1 MTVAHTRPQVEFAA
15 TVITI
20 FNQKG
25 GIGKTTTSV
34 NLAICLAALGHRV
47 VLVDLDSQSN
57 ASAGIGLTA
66 PAPTG
71 AYQLITGKAKF
82 AECIRRTRFEGLSL
96 CAGSDDLAWADIEL
110 AGYPEP
116 QLALGRALED
126 VPATWDFVIIDCPP
140 APGIVSVNAL
150 VAADAVVMP
159 VMPSPHAL
167 DGLRK
172 AWWNV
177 NRVRRNYNAELR
189 LAGVLLTM
197 TEDAAL
203 PRELA
208 ETIGAE
214 FGGRVLPV
222 AIPREHVVTEA
233 AARDMP
239 VAVLAPGS
247 APAEAY
253 LRLAMDL
260 RQTLDED
267 SGASRDGWEQALD
280 RLGAWHEAILEQPF
294 ERSERPGPAPETG
307 WAPAAREA
315 EAAEAALID
324 AAVFR
329 WKLAVGVALM
339 VLGAMLGFVAGRMT

>member
-1 MTVAHTRPQVEFAA
+1 MTVAGTRPELNSTA
-15 TVITI
+15 TVITV

-25 GIGKTTTSV
+25 GIGKTTTSI
-34 NLAICLAALGHRV
+34 NLATCLAALGHRV

-57 ASAGIGLTA
+57 ASTGVGVTA

-71 AYQLITGKAKF
+71 AYQLITGQAKF
-82 AECIRRTRFEGLSL
+82 AECIRPTAFEGLSL

-110 AGYPEP
+110 AGLPEP
-116 QLALGRALED
+116 QLALSRALAS
-126 VPATWDFVIIDCPP
+126 VPAIWDYVVIDCPP

-159 VMPSPHAL
+159 VVPSPHAL

-177 NRVRRNYNAELR
+177 NRVRRNYNSELR

-197 TEDAAL
+197 TEDEAL

-222 AIPREHVVTEA
+222 AVPRDHVVTEA
-233 AARDMP
+233 AARDVP

-247 APAEAY
+247 APATAY
-253 LRLAMDL
+253 LRLAISL
-260 RQTLDED
+260 RDTLDIEC
-267 SGASRDGWEQALD
+267 GPGGDGWDQAID
-280 RLGAWHEAILEQPF
+280 RLGAWHDVVLERPWD
-294 ERSERPGPAPETG
+294 RSERPGSPPETG
-307 WAPAAREA
+307 WAVSAPSGPSLTEA
-315 EAAEAALID
+315 DVIG
-324 AAVFR
+324 
-329 WKLAVGVALM
+329 WKLAVGAALIL
-339 VLGAMLGFVAGRMT
+339 LGAMLGFVAGRL